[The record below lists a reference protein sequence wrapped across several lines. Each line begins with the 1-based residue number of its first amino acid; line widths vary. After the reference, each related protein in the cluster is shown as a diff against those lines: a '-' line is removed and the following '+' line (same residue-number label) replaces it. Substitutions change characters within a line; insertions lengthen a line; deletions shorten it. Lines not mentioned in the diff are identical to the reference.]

1 MVCEIADVSV
11 RKILDSRCGFTVEV
25 LVKGKDGN
33 AALTRVP
40 NSTSTGEHEVCAYPK
55 DGIDAGIE
63 RFTKTKERLKGYDAG
78 DQAGIDSTLKSIGG
92 KRYEEIGGNIATGV
106 SISSA
111 KLAAKSNGLELY
123 DYVNSVLMKGSGI
136 VPGIPRPIGNLIGG
150 GAHAHSNMS
159 IQEILISPKGES
171 FMSNAYANGQA
182 HKKLG
187 EELGRRG
194 GAYGVNVEGAWN
206 TGLSDIENV
215 RLAHE
220 VADTVKDEFG
230 IEMELGIDF
239 AASEYHES
247 GRYTY
252 SGKEISRE
260 EQIDFVSKLAQEFR
274 IRYIEDPVEENDFE
288 GFAKI
293 NEALGRSALVVGD
306 DIYTTDPERLREGIR
321 RRSSNAV
328 LIKVNQIGTLS
339 DTIEVVKLAN
349 MNKMKTVVSHRSR
362 DTYDSFIAHLAVA
375 FGSEYIKCGIVGGE
389 RVSKLNE
396 VARIEG
402 LRKEF
407 QWK

>member
-1 MVCEIADVSV
+1 MTCEMDNVSV

-33 AALTRVP
+33 MALTRVP

-55 DGIDAGIE
+55 DGIDAGIG
-63 RFTKTKERLKGYDAG
+63 RFNRVKERLSGYDAE
-78 DQAGIDSTLKSIGG
+78 DQAGIDSALKSIGG
-92 KRYEEIGGNIATGV
+92 KRFEEIGGNIATGV
-106 SISSA
+106 SVSSA
-111 KLAAKSNGLELY
+111 KLAARSRGMELY

-136 VPGIPRPIGNLIGG
+136 EAGIPRPIGNLIGG

-159 IQEILISPKGES
+159 IQEILVSPKGES

-206 TGLSDIENV
+206 TGLSDMENV
-215 RLAHE
+215 KLARGI
-220 VADTVKDEFG
+220 ADAIRDELG
-230 IEMELGIDF
+230 IEVDLGIDF
-239 AASEYHES
+239 AASEYHEGGRYAYS
-247 GRYTY
+247 GR
-252 SGKEISRE
+252 KINRE
-260 EQIDFVSKLAQEFR
+260 EQIDFVNKLAQEFG
-274 IRYIEDPVEENDFE
+274 IRYIEDPMEENDFE

-293 NEALGRSALVVGD
+293 NGVLGGSALVVGD

-321 RRSSNAV
+321 NRSSNAV

-349 MNKMKTVVSHRSR
+349 KNKMSTVVSHRSR

-396 VARIEG
+396 VARIEE
-402 LRKEF
+402 LRR
-407 QWK
+407 

>member
-1 MVCEIADVSV
+1 MGCEIADVSV

-40 NSTSTGEHEVCAYPK
+40 NSTSTGEHEVCAYPE

-63 RFTKTKERLKGYDAG
+63 RFARAKERLIGYDAG
-78 DQAGIDSTLKSIGG
+78 DQAGVDSTLKSIGG

-136 VPGIPRPIGNLIGG
+136 VSGIPRPIGNLIGG
-150 GAHAHSNMS
+150 GAHTHSNMS
-159 IQEILISPKGES
+159 IQEILISPKGKN

-215 RLAHE
+215 RLAHK
-220 VADTVKDEFG
+220 VADTVKGEFG
-230 IEMELGIDF
+230 IEVELGIDF

-260 EQIDFVSKLAQEFR
+260 EQIDFVNKLAQEFG

-293 NEALGRSALVVGD
+293 NEALGKSALVVGD
-306 DIYTTDPERLREGIR
+306 DIYTTDPERLREGIKR
-321 RRSSNAV
+321 QSSNAV